1 MVVTIIVFALTF
13 LNWFIYHKI
22 FTVYYVG
29 GVGKGLLKEIVGS
42 FIVAILE
49 MALFYQLGVYVIQI
63 VIIIAFVIGIILVI
77 KEIYQ
82 FIVKGKQQFVK
93 KEENNIKQGENNFS
107 QNTHASSTHDD
118 SDIVT
123 DELLQSYA
131 NVLMH
136 IVEGYALKNPECDER
151 QIFFH
156 FFEKFLNERK
166 RDNTN
171 ISIKI
176 ICKKCGK
183 EISRDAK
190 FCNFCGEKI

>member
-1 MVVTIIVFALTF
+1 MKTKERMLVVVTIIVFALTF

-42 FIVAILE
+42 FIVAMLE

-118 SDIVT
+118 SDIVRFG
-123 DELLQSYA
+123 
-131 NVLMH
+131 V
-136 IVEGYALKNPECDER
+136 
-151 QIFFH
+151 
-156 FFEKFLNERK
+156 
-166 RDNTN
+166 
-171 ISIKI
+171 
-176 ICKKCGK
+176 K
-183 EISRDAK
+183 E
-190 FCNFCGEKI
+190 